1 MNDDRIGVLV
11 TCCGGGIG
19 QSIIDSLKGL
29 KSKYRVFGSDQ
40 ARYSYSVPD
49 LDGFIVLPPITHRDY
64 VSQIIEKAI
73 IHQLDIVIPA
83 HDFELRLFADNVDQF
98 LEAGLQPII
107 PSSDLIEICRN
118 KLECSRFFRKYTDR
132 FVWSESC
139 DTVRT
144 EGVPPSVSFPMIA
157 KPNSG
162 SSSKEIFVLNEL
174 SDLASVPSDHVV
186 QSFLMPRE
194 SDPYFCELD
203 TAIKQGRL
211 LQVSEVSVQL
221 LYSRESA
228 LIGRFASIN
237 RLKDGVPIEIVPTDL
252 EEIWDAVDEAQ
263 KIIERFTP
271 IGPVNLQGRITEKG
285 LVFFEINPRF
295 TGITGCRA
303 LFGFN
308 EVAAVVDNFVTGEVK
323 KLLINR
329 GKVGV
334 RQVACRTWPKDRFNF
349 SKGGGRQG
357 KNIVVLGVSSWL
369 GRATVRSLLSEGH
382 VVIGIVR
389 QKSLAET
396 ERAFQDLDDL
406 TIICDDDNAVAS
418 SFCWADIVLNFISGR
433 PPEGSK
439 AIIDASNRQ
448 LSLLN
453 RAAFQGVSRIINI
466 STKSIYGSQDHPC
479 DENTLAEPVGTYG
492 LSKLFVEQSLRCLQ
506 ESIPSLRTISIRLG
520 RLYGP
525 EAGLRETEF
534 THKMIIQG
542 LRGET
547 LEVDGNPELV
557 DLIDIRDAVS
567 GILFIMNECLDAD
580 YDCINLSGASP
591 VSVSTYAKL
600 CKSAL
605 EEIYDTAINIHQK
618 ENATGSFG
626 NVVDIT
632 RIRDCGWSPKYDVTQ
647 TICDLASYLY
657 KNDSL

>member
-1 MNDDRIGVLV
+1 MSDDRIGVLV

-29 KSKYRVFGSDQ
+29 KSKYRVIGSDQ

-49 LDGFIVLPPITHRDY
+49 LDGFIELPPITHRDY

-73 IHQLDIVIPA
+73 SHRLNIVIPA
-83 HDFELRLFADNVDQF
+83 HDFELKLFADNRDQF
-98 LEAGLQPII
+98 FEAGLQPII
-107 PSSDLIEICRN
+107 PSSDFIEICRN

-139 DTVRT
+139 HTVRK
-144 EGVPPSVSFPMIA
+144 EGVPSNVSFPLIA

-174 SDLASVPSDHVV
+174 SDLNSVAPDHVV

-203 TAIKQGRL
+203 NAIKQGRL

-221 LYSRESA
+221 LYSREST
-228 LIGRFASIN
+228 LFGRFASVN

-252 EEIWDAVDEAQ
+252 EEIWDAVDDVR
-263 KIIERFTP
+263 KIIERFAP
-271 IGPVNLQGRITEKG
+271 VGPVNLQGRITEEG

-308 EVAAVVDNFVTGEVK
+308 EVEAVVDNFVTGEVK

-349 SKGGGRQG
+349 AKGEGGQG

-396 ERAFQDLDDL
+396 RRAYQDVRNL
-406 TIICDDDNAVAS
+406 TIICDDDDAVAS
-418 SFCWADIVLNFISGR
+418 SFGWADIVLNFISGR

-439 AIIDASNRQ
+439 AIMDASNRQ
-448 LSLLN
+448 LVLLN

-479 DENTLAEPVGTYG
+479 GENTLPEPIGTYG
-492 LSKLFVEQSLRCLQ
+492 LCKLFVEQSLQYLQ
-506 ESIPSLRTISIRLG
+506 EGIPSLRTISIRLG

-525 EAGLRETEF
+525 EAGLRVTEF
-534 THKMIIQG
+534 PHKMVIQG

-547 LEVDGNPELV
+547 LEVDGNPELF

-567 GILFIMNECLDAD
+567 GILFTINECLDSD

-605 EEIYDTAINIHQK
+605 EEIYNTSIDIHKK
-618 ENATGSFG
+618 EQTRGNFG

-632 RIRDCGWSPKYDVTQ
+632 RIRNCGWSPKYDVTQ
-647 TICDLASYLY
+647 TIRDLALYLD
-657 KNDSL
+657 KNENP